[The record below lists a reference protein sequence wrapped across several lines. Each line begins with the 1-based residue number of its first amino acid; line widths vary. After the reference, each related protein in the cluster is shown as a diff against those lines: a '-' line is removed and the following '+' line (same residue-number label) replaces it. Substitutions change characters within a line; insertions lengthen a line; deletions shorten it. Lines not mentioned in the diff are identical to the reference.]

1 MLAVKQLGPY
11 GPAEAYI
18 NCKTMP
24 SQEPHMLELISLAAV
39 GHTQTGCGLASP
51 PPMLR
56 VRSFPI
62 GGCHAL

>member
-1 MLAVKQLGPY
+1 
-11 GPAEAYI
+11 
-18 NCKTMP
+18 MP
-24 SQEPHMLELISLAAV
+24 EFISLAAV

-62 GGCHAL
+62 DGCHAL